1 VIQTNKRKL
10 KLCNKRKELQREKEG
25 DQEGRAGTN
34 FFTSGRPPKAVFRQ
48 NSA

>member
-10 KLCNKRKELQREKEG
+10 KLYKKRKELKREKEG
-25 DQEGRAGTN
+25 DQEGWAGSI
-34 FFTSGRPPKAVFRQ
+34 FFTSGHSPKAVFRQ